1 MPAMAATSDAAEP
14 FTLGVEEEYQVV
26 DGDSL
31 ALRPRAD
38 RVLQRARELLGESV
52 QPELNLS
59 QIEVASEICESLAD
73 VRRELVRL
81 RRGLIQAARE
91 SGNLILATGT
101 HPFTEWLGQTIT
113 PKERYERLERVYQQ
127 LAREQLIC
135 GCHVHVC
142 VLDAERAIQVM
153 DRTRPWLA
161 PLLALSANSP
171 FWEGVDTGYASYR
184 TEVFGRF
191 PTTGTP
197 QVLEQ
202 RAVYDEVVT
211 DLVSTGMI
219 PDGSQLYWDIRPSTR
234 FDTVEFR
241 IADVCLS
248 IDEAVMLAGLAR
260 SLVRTCYAAVEADEP
275 IEHARPELL
284 QAARWRASRFG
295 TEGELIDVFER
306 RTVPARQVVGRLL
319 EHLRPDLEEHGEWD
333 EVSALVDQTLERG
346 TGARRQRDAFA
357 RRGDARDVAR
367 LIADETAAA

>member
-1 MPAMAATSDAAEP
+1 MPPAGEP

-38 RVLQRARELLGESV
+38 QVLHRAREIIGESV

-59 QIEVASEICESLAD
+59 QIEVASEVCDSLAE
-73 VRRELVRL
+73 VRAELVRL
-81 RRGLIQAARE
+81 RRGLITAARE
-91 SGNLILATGT
+91 SGNLILASGT
-101 HPFTEWLGQTIT
+101 HPFTEWLGQAIT

-142 VLDAERAIQVM
+142 VLDREMAIRVM
-153 DRTRPWLA
+153 DMTRPWLA

-197 QVLEQ
+197 LVLE
-202 RAVYDEVVT
+202 RREVYDRVV
-211 DLVSTGMI
+211 DELVRTRMI

-234 FDTVEFR
+234 FDTLEFR

-248 IDEAVMLAGLAR
+248 IDEAVMVAGLAR
-260 SLVRTCYAAVEADEP
+260 SLVRTCYAAVEAGEP
-275 IEHARPELL
+275 VDHPRPELL

-295 TEGELIDVFER
+295 VEGELVDVFER
-306 RTVPARQVVGRLL
+306 ETVPARQVVDRLL
-319 EHLRPDLEEHGEWD
+319 DHLRPDLEEHGEWD
-333 EVSALVDQTLERG
+333 EVSALVQQTLVRG

-367 LIADETAAA
+367 PIADETAAA